1 MDIVSAILEICSN
14 LVDVFI
20 NAINYK
26 IDLSII
32 GLGNVSILIALS
44 GGGLL
49 IVLVY
54 KFVRWLIWVY
64 INY

>member
-1 MDIVSAILEICSN
+1 MDIVSAILEISSN